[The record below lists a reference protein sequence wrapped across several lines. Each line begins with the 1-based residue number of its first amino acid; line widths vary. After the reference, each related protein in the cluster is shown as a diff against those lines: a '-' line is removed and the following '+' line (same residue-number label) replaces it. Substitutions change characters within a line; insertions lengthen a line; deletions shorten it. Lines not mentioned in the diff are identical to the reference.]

1 MTYIQKKKMQV
12 IKIFGYLN
20 LFMITVLGVTNLLLS
35 YDFSVEKP
43 S

>member
-1 MTYIQKKKMQV
+1 MTYIKRRKCKSLKYSV
-12 IKIFGYLN
+12 N